1 MELIRLACPL
11 LRSSLFESVMDW
23 FNFFGDGLVAGGIGV
38 ALLACGL
45 VARHRR
51 LSRAGLAATLGVLA
65 AGLIANLLKVILQLS
80 RPDPGG
86 DFGFPSGHTST
97 AFALAGALG
106 QAFPAAA
113 PFLHVFAVLAGAA
126 RLYARA
132 HFVRDVIVGG
142 ILGSG
147 VGLVLVRF
155 LVDAQGRREVGRGA
169 RWWWALPLAIG
180 LPALAFF
187 AIYERTLEA
196 QQASH
201 PRVVHASAPRVVIKF
216 GAREARALLGDGWSG
231 DEKGGVWVEGLEST
245 LRLPPLPQA
254 DHRVRLR
261 LQPYVRPGG
270 RPTCQIMEVAVNDVV
285 VARFLVEKGW
295 RDYEVRIPRA
305 LIRPGPNDLRFRLAY
320 AESPAA
326 DGVSS
331 DARLLSVLFNSL
343 QAFPD
348 D

>member
-11 LRSSLFESVMDW
+11 LRSSPFESVMGW

-51 LSRAGLAATLGVLA
+51 LSRAGLAAALGVLA

-86 DFGFPSGHTST
+86 DFGFPSGHTSA

-126 RLYARA
+126 RLYARV
-132 HFVRDVIVGG
+132 HFVSDVIVGG
-142 ILGSG
+142 LLGSASGLLLARLLLGPAERDRPPSAVRWGWVPVVVAGLLALGFFALYERSVAVPGPGPMSPPGRARG
-147 VGLVLVRF
+147 VVVRF
-155 LVDAQGRREVGRGA
+155 GA
-169 RWWWALPLAIG
+169 P
-180 LPALAFF
+180 
-187 AIYERTLEA
+187 
-196 QQASH
+196 
-201 PRVVHASAPRVVIKF
+201 
-216 GAREARALLGDGWSG
+216 EARPFLLEGWSR
-231 DEKGGVWVEGLEST
+231 DEQGGVWVEGVEAR
-245 LRLPPLPQA
+245 LRLPSLGAVDQ
-254 DHRVRLR
+254 RVRLTV
-261 LQPYVRPGG
+261 QPYVRPGG
-270 RPTCQIMEVAVNDVV
+270 RPTCQIMDVAVNGVPL
-285 VARFLVEKGW
+285 ARFLVEKGW
-295 RDYEVRIPRA
+295 REYEVRIPKDR
-305 LIRPGPNDLRFRLAY
+305 LRPGADELGFRLAY

-331 DARLLSVLFNSL
+331 GRRLLSVLFNSL

-348 D
+348 

>member
-1 MELIRLACPL
+1 MELISLACPL
-11 LRSSLFESVMDW
+11 LRSSPFESVMGW

-51 LSRAGLAATLGVLA
+51 LSRAGLAAALGVLA
-65 AGLIANLLKVILQLS
+65 AGLIANLLKVILQLP

-126 RLYARA
+126 RLYARV
-132 HFVRDVIVGG
+132 HFVSDVIVGG
-142 ILGSG
+142 LLGG
-147 VGLVLVRF
+147 GIGLVLVRF

-201 PRVVHASAPRVVIKF
+201 PRVVHASAPRVLIKF
-216 GAREARALLGDGWSG
+216 GAPEARPFLLEGWSR
-231 DEKGGVWVEGLEST
+231 DERGGVWVEGVEAR
-245 LRLPPLPQA
+245 LRLPSLGAVDQ
-254 DHRVRLR
+254 RLR
-261 LQPYVRPGG
+261 LTVQPYVRPGG
-270 RPTCQIMEVAVNDVV
+270 RPTCQVMDVAVNGVPL
-285 VARFLVEKGW
+285 ARFLVEKG
-295 RDYEVRIPRA
+295 RREYEVGIPKDR
-305 LIRPGPNDLRFRLAY
+305 LRPGADELGFRLAY

-326 DGVSS
+326 DGFSS
-331 DARLLSVLFNSL
+331 DRRLLSVLFNSL
-343 QAFPD
+343 EAFPD
-348 D
+348 E